1 MQRACS
7 RNCTCHSRLLA
18 TDRRVAD
25 LERELAALQV
35 GSRRQRGA
43 PTLGMRVPAY
53 DYHTEWERYLRENHL
68 SDSDDEEEDGD
79 ELFGYRGYDSDEW
92 ENDEAEYRHMAFLRN
107 REREYA
113 NRHRGW

>member
-1 MQRACS
+1 M
-7 RNCTCHSRLLA
+7 
-18 TDRRVAD
+18 
-25 LERELAALQV
+25 ERELAALQV

-68 SDSDDEEEDGD
+68 SDSDDEEEAEG
-79 ELFGYRGYDSDEW
+79 LDSDDEW
-92 ENDEAEYRHMAFLRN
+92 EQDEAEYRHRALLRN